1 MILLCQ
7 LVGAKKISDITNGIY
22 IYKMEFDLKINTN
35 YNNYKFGFNNLGLP
49 SIIFTDLTHTFY
61 GKEYNTNSFP
71 KLRDIT
77 STYIDYNKVSNLPKY
92 TSNYITI
99 KGKYLGYGGYISLL
113 NKNDIFNQIPY
124 KISDVNSSTNNIEL
138 DLEFSSD
145 IYTFYYRNNNFMNS
159 ENFTNDFLNKINYNH
174 KSISSDQINP
184 LFSNFQEAGGLEIR
198 DQTDQGFM
206 NNDFTNIVTSNYCI
220 YPIKYGLLSNNATI
234 FKKTIYKPFSVDV
247 LDYIFMCINNIDSN
261 FIVEQQNTINN
272 KIILAKIYIDKPLNN
287 IDLQVRHYDLVFDVK
302 LIPTI
307 EELEIIY
314 LDKNGNLVNFNNVD
328 NNFTLEVSQY
338 LERVQNINTKNG
350 MVF

>member
-1 MILLCQ
+1 
-7 LVGAKKISDITNGIY
+7 
-22 IYKMEFDLKINTN
+22 
-35 YNNYKFGFNNLGLP
+35 
-49 SIIFTDLTHTFY
+49 
-61 GKEYNTNSFP
+61 
-71 KLRDIT
+71 
-77 STYIDYNKVSNLPKY
+77 
-92 TSNYITI
+92 
-99 KGKYLGYGGYISLL
+99 
-113 NKNDIFNQIPY
+113 
-124 KISDVNSSTNNIEL
+124 
-138 DLEFSSD
+138 
-145 IYTFYYRNNNFMNS
+145 
-159 ENFTNDFLNKINYNH
+159 
-174 KSISSDQINP
+174 
-184 LFSNFQEAGGLEIR
+184 
-198 DQTDQGFM
+198 M

-302 LIPTI
+302 LIPSI

-314 LDKNGNLVNFNNVD
+314 IDKNGNLVNFNNVD